1 MVVEHQKNSIFQH
14 VGTPSLVSYLKTFH
28 RVTEISIKQIPWC
41 YWDFHKLQTS
51 HGPPQCCGILTKR
64 WFPSAC
70 CSLLGIFVFVRL
82 ISNWM
87 FYLSPGSNQQFY
99 ISIKNKK
106 NHHGYSTFPLRSSLL
121 VHHHGHSL
129 MLQAERRKDGCF
141 NSNHVKASS
150 CPGASSSV
158 RQPDFRR
165 LFEEVMQSICSV
177 PE

>member
-51 HGPPQCCGILTKR
+51 HRPPQCCGILTKR

-87 FYLSPGSNQQFY
+87 FYLGPGSNQQFY
-99 ISIKNKK
+99 ISIKNKR
-106 NHHGYSTFPLRSSLL
+106 NHQARLLHIPTPLFPASAPPPALL
-121 VHHHGHSL
+121 DAAGR
-129 MLQAERRKDGCF
+129 AEERRLLQFKPRE
-141 NSNHVKASS
+141 S
-150 CPGASSSV
+150 
-158 RQPDFRR
+158 
-165 LFEEVMQSICSV
+165 L
-177 PE
+177 